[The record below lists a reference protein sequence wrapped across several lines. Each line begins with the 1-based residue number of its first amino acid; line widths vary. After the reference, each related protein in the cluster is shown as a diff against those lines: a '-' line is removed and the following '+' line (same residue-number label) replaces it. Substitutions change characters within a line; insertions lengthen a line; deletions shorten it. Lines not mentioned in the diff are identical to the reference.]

1 MAKIDLKEILAGVA
15 AGVVL
20 PVITT
25 LVTEGLEN
33 LQESKGDKKHKQA
46 LLLATA
52 FVSVMEDIVAGTKTK
67 LDDRAFEAIGDGVK
81 ASAALHDVDLSG
93 VEALLAEAE
102 KLA

>member
-33 LQESKGDKKHKQA
+33 LQEN
-46 LLLATA
+46 
-52 FVSVMEDIVAGTKTK
+52 SVFICV
-67 LDDRAFEAIGDGVK
+67 
-81 ASAALHDVDLSG
+81 LSVTG
-93 VEALLAEAE
+93 A
-102 KLA
+102 